1 MKHQI
6 KTKKLSRTK
15 PHREAMMSN
24 MAASLF
30 LHRTI
35 RTTEIKAKELRRL
48 TDRLI
53 VIAKTNDLASRRRV
67 HSVLRNETVVKK
79 LFDEIVPHFK
89 DRPSGFSRVLKI
101 GRRKGDGA
109 ELSLVELLT
118 PKPKVE
124 TAKEKEKEKGKK
136 KAAAKQ

>member
-15 PHREAMMSN
+15 PHREAMLSN
-24 MAASLF
+24 MAVSLF

-35 RTTEIKAKELRRL
+35 RTTEIRAKELRRL

-53 VIAKTNDLASRRRV
+53 TTAKTNDLAARRQV

-89 DRPSGFSRVLKI
+89 DRVSGFSRVLKI

-124 TAKEKEKEKGKK
+124 TPKGKEKAQK
-136 KAAAKQ
+136 KAAAKA

>member
-15 PHREAMMSN
+15 PHREAMLSN
-24 MAASLF
+24 MAVSLF

-35 RTTEIKAKELRRL
+35 RTTEVRAKELRRL

-53 VIAKTNDLASRRRV
+53 VTAKGGDLAARRQV

-79 LFDEIVPHFK
+79 LFDEIAPHFK
-89 DRPSGFSRVLKI
+89 DRSSGFSRVLKI

-109 ELSLVELLT
+109 ELSLVGLLT

-124 TAKEKEKEKGKK
+124 TPKGKEKSQKK
-136 KAAAKQ
+136 TAAKS

>member
-15 PHREAMMSN
+15 PHREAMMAN

-35 RTTEIKAKELRRL
+35 RTTDIRAKELRRL

-53 VIAKTNDLASRRRV
+53 GTAKTNSVAARRQVNR
-67 HSVLRNETVVKK
+67 VLRNETVVKK
-79 LFDEIVPHFK
+79 LFDEIVPHFQ
-89 DRPSGFSRVLKI
+89 DRVSGFTRVLHL

-118 PKPKVE
+118 PRPKVE
-124 TAKEKEKEKGKK
+124 SPKEKEKGQK
-136 KAAAKQ
+136 KAAKA

>member
-35 RTTEIKAKELRRL
+35 RTTEIRAKELRRL

-53 VIAKTNDLASRRRV
+53 TTAKTNDLAARRRV
-67 HSVLRNETVVKK
+67 HSILRN
-79 LFDEIVPHFK
+79 
-89 DRPSGFSRVLKI
+89 
-101 GRRKGDGA
+101 
-109 ELSLVELLT
+109 
-118 PKPKVE
+118 
-124 TAKEKEKEKGKK
+124 
-136 KAAAKQ
+136 

>member
-15 PHREAMMSN
+15 PHREAMLSN
-24 MAASLF
+24 MAVSLF

-35 RTTEIKAKELRRL
+35 RTTEIRAKELRRL

-53 VIAKTNDLASRRRV
+53 VTAKANDLAARRRV

-79 LFDEIVPHFK
+79 LFDEIAPQFK
-89 DRPSGFSRVLKI
+89 DRVSGFSRVLKI
-101 GRRKGDGA
+101 GRRRGDGA

-124 TAKEKEKEKGKK
+124 TTKEKEKGKK